1 MSLDNLIL
9 QALKNHE
16 VQMGMDR
23 LAGKSGLEAERL
35 QWDLSGGNGAEIQL
49 PAEGEKPRRG

>member
-16 VQMGMDR
+16 VHIGMDR
-23 LAGKSGLEAERL
+23 LAGESWLEAEGS
-35 QWDLSGGNGAEIQL
+35 SGT
-49 PAEGEKPRRG
+49 